1 MTVVV
6 PKEKAQGHKG
16 MEKKETDLSKAEID
30 QHTFSQ
36 VRVIQEITV
45 EGVSQVVW
53 QHGRS

>member
-1 MTVVV
+1 
-6 PKEKAQGHKG
+6 
-16 MEKKETDLSKAEID
+16 MEKKGTNLSKAEVD

-45 EGVSQVVW
+45 EGVSQVLW